1 MPIRLLPEMLINQ
14 IAAGE
19 VIERAASVV
28 KELVENSLDAGATQ
42 LHVDIEAGGA
52 RRIRITDNGSG
63 ILQSELALALTR
75 HATSKIASMDELEMV
90 RSFGFRGEALPSIAS
105 VSKFSLASRTA
116 NTQHGWRV
124 QADSGRAEP
133 LEAHAMPPGTEIDVR
148 ELFFNVP
155 ARRKFQKT
163 DKTEFGHIQD
173 LLSTLALAN
182 PKVEFR
188 LTHNGKLERWYRP
201 TEREADLLNDDH
213 PAPYAMRLSAVF
225 GANFSGHALPLS
237 VELAGLKLHGFLGLP
252 TAARAQADQQY
263 FFVNARP
270 VRDKV
275 VMHAIRQAYADVLFH
290 GRHPSYVLFLELDPT
305 RVDVNVHPA
314 KTEVRFRDG
323 RLVHD
328 AIYSALHEALAQT
341 RAGLT
346 ASVPANSSSL
356 SNSSIPSPGMQP
368 NLQSNLQS
376 NVELGRSPQQ
386 QHWPMPARHFAHSS
400 DAGSASG
407 MAALQSLYGA
417 QIPLSDPSLNSSSIL
432 TAGSDMDS
440 SKAAEPLASY
450 GLAGSSIVANSSDNS
465 AHENP
470 LGFALAQLHGTFIL
484 AENIHGM
491 VIVDMH
497 AAHERITLERMK
509 TALAARDLR
518 VQRLLVPIS
527 MAVSTRE
534 AAAVELHSDSLRALG
549 FELHRAGPES
559 IRITAVPTLLQDLDL
574 HAITRDLLSDL
585 VTLGTSAS
593 LEQARDEVLSGMACH
608 ASVRANRRLGL
619 AEMNALLRDMEATER
634 SGQCNH
640 GRPTWV
646 QWRKGD
652 LDKIFARGR

>member
-1 MPIRLLPEMLINQ
+1 MPIRLLPEQLINQ

-19 VIERAASVV
+19 VVERAASVV

-42 LHVDIEAGGA
+42 LTVDIEAGGA
-52 RRIRITDNGSG
+52 RRIRITDNGVG
-63 ILQSELALALTR
+63 ILHSELALALTR
-75 HATSKIASMDELEMV
+75 HATSKIASMDDLEGV

-105 VSKFSLASRTA
+105 VSRFSLASRTA

-124 QADSGRAEP
+124 RADSGRAEA
-133 LEAHAMPPGTEIDVR
+133 LEAHAMPFGTEIEVR

-173 LLSTLALAN
+173 LMSTLALAN
-182 PKVEFR
+182 PQVEFR

-201 TEREADLLNDDH
+201 PASKSELLSELDR
-213 PAPYAMRLSAVF
+213 PARYAERLSAVF
-225 GANFSGHALPLS
+225 GANFAGHALPLS

-252 TAARAQADQQY
+252 TAARAQPDQQY

-275 VMHAIRQAYADVLFH
+275 VMHAIRQAYSDVLFH

-346 ASVPANSSSL
+346 ASVPANAIGL
-356 SNSSIPSPGMQP
+356 ANSSIPAPS
-368 NLQSNLQS
+368 LQSPHGQTAAQS
-376 NVELGRSPQQ
+376 IGLGSNRLTNHIPIQQNWEL
-386 QHWPMPARHFAHSS
+386 PARHFAASS

-417 QIPLSDPSLNSSSIL
+417 HSPFNSPS
-432 TAGSDMDS
+432 GSDAPFS
-440 SKAAEPLASY
+440 GASEPLAVY
-450 GLAGSSIVANSSDNS
+450 DVAGSNLAAQSIANS
-465 AHENP
+465 AQENP

-484 AENIHGM
+484 AENAHGM

-527 MAVSTRE
+527 MAVSERE
-534 AAAVELHSDSLRALG
+534 AAAVERHSDSLRELG

-559 IRITAVPTLLQDLDL
+559 IRISAVPTLLQDLDI

-593 LEQARDEVLSGMACH
+593 LEQAQGDVLSSMACH

-646 QWRKGD
+646 QWRKSD

>member
-1 MPIRLLPEMLINQ
+1 MSIRLLPEMLINQ

-19 VIERAASVV
+19 VVERAASVV
-28 KELVENSLDAGATQ
+28 KELVENSLDAGATS
-42 LHVDIEAGGA
+42 LTVDIEAGGA
-52 RRIRITDNGSG
+52 RRIRITDNGGG
-63 ILQSELALALTR
+63 ILRSELALALTR
-75 HATSKIASMDELEMV
+75 HATSKIGSLDDLEAV

-105 VSKFSLASRTA
+105 VSRFSLASRTA
-116 NTQHGWRV
+116 NTLHGWRV
-124 QADSGRAEP
+124 QADSGRAEAI
-133 LEAHAMPPGTEIDVR
+133 EAHAMPQGTEIDVR

-155 ARRKFQKT
+155 ARRKFQKSE
-163 DKTEFGHIQD
+163 KTEFGHIQD

-182 PKVEFR
+182 PQVEFR

-201 TEREADLLNDDH
+201 PASTADLLSELDRQE
-213 PAPYAMRLSAVF
+213 PYAERLSAVF
-225 GANFSGHALPLS
+225 GANFKSHALPLS

-252 TAARAQADQQY
+252 TAARAQPDQQY
-263 FFVNARP
+263 FFVNTRP

-275 VMHAIRQAYADVLFH
+275 VMHAIRQAYSDVLFH

-323 RLVHD
+323 RLIHD
-328 AIYSALHEALAQT
+328 AIFSALHEALAQT

-346 ASVPANSSSL
+346 ASIAANWASPT
-356 SNSSIPSPGMQP
+356 NSSIPAPS
-368 NLQSNLQS
+368 L
-376 NVELGRSPQQ
+376 E
-386 QHWPMPARHFAHSS
+386 
-400 DAGSASG
+400 SA
-407 MAALQSLYGA
+407 
-417 QIPLSDPSLNSSSIL
+417 SDPSLVITARGIASQIPLQQNWALPAHIYQRSS
-432 TAGSDMDS
+432 AGTPANLDAMQALYGDS
-440 SKAAEPLASY
+440 RVAEPLVEYQTDAPQ
-450 GLAGSSIVANSSDNS
+450 IVDTAND
-465 AHENP
+465 ANP

-484 AENIHGM
+484 AQNAHGM

-509 TALAARDLR
+509 TALIQHDLR
-518 VQRLLVPIS
+518 VQRLLMPIS
-527 MAVSTRE
+527 MQVSERE
-534 AAAVELHSDSLRALG
+534 AAAVERHADSLRELG

-559 IRITAVPTLLQDLDL
+559 IRLSSVPTLLQDLDL
-574 HAITRDLLSDL
+574 HAIARDLLADL
-585 VTLGTSAS
+585 VTHGSSAS
-593 LEQARDEVLSGMACH
+593 LQQARDEVLSSMACH

-646 QWRKGD
+646 QWRISD

>member
-1 MPIRLLPEMLINQ
+1 
-14 IAAGE
+14 
-19 VIERAASVV
+19 
-28 KELVENSLDAGATQ
+28 
-42 LHVDIEAGGA
+42 
-52 RRIRITDNGSG
+52 
-63 ILQSELALALTR
+63 
-75 HATSKIASMDELEMV
+75 
-90 RSFGFRGEALPSIAS
+90 
-105 VSKFSLASRTA
+105 
-116 NTQHGWRV
+116 
-124 QADSGRAEP
+124 
-133 LEAHAMPPGTEIDVR
+133 
-148 ELFFNVP
+148 
-155 ARRKFQKT
+155 
-163 DKTEFGHIQD
+163 
-173 LLSTLALAN
+173 
-182 PKVEFR
+182 
-188 LTHNGKLERWYRP
+188 
-201 TEREADLLNDDH
+201 
-213 PAPYAMRLSAVF
+213 
-225 GANFSGHALPLS
+225 
-237 VELAGLKLHGFLGLP
+237 
-252 TAARAQADQQY
+252 
-263 FFVNARP
+263 
-270 VRDKV
+270 
-275 VMHAIRQAYADVLFH
+275 MHAIRQAYSDVLFH

-346 ASVPANSSSL
+346 ASVPANAIGL
-356 SNSSIPSPGMQP
+356 ANSSIPAPS
-368 NLQSNLQS
+368 LQSPHGQAGAPGVAANRLTSHIPIQQ
-376 NVELGRSPQQ
+376 NWEL
-386 QHWPMPARHFAHSS
+386 PARHFAGAS

-417 QIPLSDPSLNSSSIL
+417 QSASVSDGEFS
-432 TAGSDMDS
+432 G
-440 SKAAEPLASY
+440 AAEPLAVY
-450 GLAGSSIVANSSDNS
+450 DIAGSNLAAQTIAYS
-465 AHENP
+465 AQENP

-484 AENIHGM
+484 AENAHGM

-527 MAVSTRE
+527 MAVSERE
-534 AAAVELHSDSLRALG
+534 AAAVELHSDSLRELG

-559 IRITAVPTLLQDLDL
+559 IRITEVPTLLQDLDL

-593 LEQARDEVLSGMACH
+593 LEQARDDVLSSMACH